1 VFLSPQVDKLFDSAL
16 MSFENTGEMLLW
28 DDLGRDVLE
37 RWNIDATKKVKK
49 FGQDQAYFLGHHR
62 SKVFVN

>member
-1 VFLSPQVDKLFDSAL
+1 
-16 MSFENTGEMLLW
+16 MSFEDSGEMLFSG
-28 DDLGRDVLE
+28 DLDRDVLE